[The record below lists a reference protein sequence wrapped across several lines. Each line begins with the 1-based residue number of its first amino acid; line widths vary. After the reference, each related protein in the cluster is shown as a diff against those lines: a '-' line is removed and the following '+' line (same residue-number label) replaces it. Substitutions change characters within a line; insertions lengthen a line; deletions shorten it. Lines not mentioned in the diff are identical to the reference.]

1 MKQDFFNIVNGRW
14 VIGNLYD
21 KLIACKFD
29 LFINLQRS
37 IDVSI
42 PVRVKKDLS
51 IHNYK
56 FNYDKR

>member
-1 MKQDFFNIVNGRW
+1 MKQDFFSIVNGRW

-21 KLIACKFD
+21 KLISCKFD
-29 LFINLQRS
+29 LFINLQRA
-37 IDVSI
+37 IDNPI
-42 PVRVKKDLS
+42 QLRVKKDLS